1 MLKSPRRTALALF
14 CFSAV
19 PFLAACPEKKPA
31 PVDAGIVAPPPE
43 PEAAAPVLQEMPT
56 DDGGADA
63 DADAKPLA
71 KGPGVNANVA
81 RLKQCCNQ
89 LATTGKGLGSSPEGA
104 MFISAAAQCSAMAS
118 QAGPSGTAPE
128 LGVLRG
134 LLAGRTIPA
143 ACAGF

>member
-1 MLKSPRRTALALF
+1 MPISPRRTALALF
-14 CFSAV
+14 FFSAV
-19 PFLAACPEKKPA
+19 PLLAACPEKKPA
-31 PVDAGIVAPPPE
+31 PVDAAIVIAPPPE
-43 PEAAAPVLQEMPT
+43 PPEAAPLQEMPT

-63 DADAKPLA
+63 DADAKPVA
-71 KGPGVNANVA
+71 KGPGVNTNVA

-89 LATTGKGLGSSPEGA
+89 LAITGKGLGSSPEGA
-104 MFISAAAQCSAMAS
+104 MFVSAAAQCNAMAA
-118 QAGPSGTAPE
+118 QAGPTGTAPE